1 MLSVYKAP
9 FGKGAPVGGMSEG
22 QGEIP
27 LLGEMSVK
35 RTKGSAVFAE
45 EAASGEEAVE
55 ALSRN

>member
-1 MLSVYKAP
+1 
-9 FGKGAPVGGMSEG
+9 MSEG

-27 LLGEMSVK
+27 LLGEMSAT
-35 RTKGSAVFAE
+35 RTKGSAVFTE